1 MILFL
6 IFIGSLF
13 LLMNMIIILRII
25 ITYIEQSYQDQRE
38 AEVKKIDLSVY
49 NKIT

>member
-13 LLMNMIIILRII
+13 LLMNLIIILRIV
-25 ITYIEQSYQDQRE
+25 ITYIEQSYQEQQE
-38 AEVKKIDLSVY
+38 TEVKKIDLSVY